1 MNSELRIKSIGV
13 IGAGTMGNGIAHVSA
28 LSGFDTIL
36 MDIKDEFVQQGL
48 STIQKNMDRQVK
60 KEKISQSEMETSMSR
75 ITASTD
81 YNQLSACDLVIEA
94 ATENM
99 DIKLNIF
106 KELDKVCKPE
116 TILASNTSS
125 ISINKI
131 ATATQRPEKVIGMH
145 FMNPVPVMKLVE
157 IVKGKETDDS
167 ITKRITDLSTQ
178 MGKIPVE
185 CNDSP
190 GFVSNRILMP
200 MINEAIFC
208 LDEGVGTPE
217 AIDAIMKLGMAHPM
231 GPLTLADL
239 IGLDICLSIINVL
252 YSDFGDEKYRPCPL
266 LVKKVED
273 GELGRKSGKGFYN
286 YNT

>member
-48 STIQKNMDRQVK
+48 STIQKNMGRQVK
-60 KEKISQSEMETSMSR
+60 KEKISQSEMKTSMSR

-131 ATATQRPEKVIGMH
+131 AATTKRPEKVIGMH
-145 FMNPVPVMKLVE
+145 FMN
-157 IVKGKETDDS
+157 
-167 ITKRITDLSTQ
+167 Q
-178 MGKIPVE
+178 
-185 CNDSP
+185 
-190 GFVSNRILMP
+190 
-200 MINEAIFC
+200 
-208 LDEGVGTPE
+208 
-217 AIDAIMKLGMAHPM
+217 
-231 GPLTLADL
+231 
-239 IGLDICLSIINVL
+239 
-252 YSDFGDEKYRPCPL
+252 YL
-266 LVKKVED
+266 L
-273 GELGRKSGKGFYN
+273 
-286 YNT
+286 